1 MFWKSEF
8 GRNIA
13 KMLGGVGLAQ
23 VINFAASLVL
33 ARLYDEAD
41 FGRLALFTSLM
52 MLLTNLAGLRYELAT
67 VLPRRP
73 EKALAVLA
81 LALRLNL
88 LFGLLAL
95 LLVGLGRPWL
105 AQYPKLASLG
115 PLLWLVPLALFLLSA
130 FNSFNYWYTRQKAFG
145 WIARVQV
152 AQTSVGAL
160 AQLGLASVLPGVGLI
175 WGYLL
180 PALRSVAR
188 EYREFPLVNAPH
200 VGLDVLQN
208 EGIVFLVVYFFTE
221 SLVGSYA
228 FALRI
233 VKAPLGI
240 IGRALTPVF
249 YQRASELHRENPAAL
264 RDLIRQ
270 IYGRLLLVGLPGFAL
285 LFFGAPSLFAL
296 LFGENWRLAGQ
307 IASILTPWLLLNFI
321 ASPVSQLPLVV
332 GRQKTAL
339 ALAGLGVLL
348 KLGALLAAGWLEAG
362 ELRAFLYL
370 CLGASLYQAIVLLWY
385 YWIAGMPTSTSSK
398 NEDTPD

>member
-1 MFWKSEF
+1 M
-8 GRNIA
+8 
-13 KMLGGVGLAQ
+13 
-23 VINFAASLVL
+23 
-33 ARLYDEAD
+33 
-41 FGRLALFTSLM
+41 
-52 MLLTNLAGLRYELAT
+52 
-67 VLPRRP
+67 
-73 EKALAVLA
+73 
-81 LALRLNL
+81 
-88 LFGLLAL
+88 
-95 LLVGLGRPWL
+95 
-105 AQYPKLASLG
+105 
-115 PLLWLVPLALFLLSA
+115 
-130 FNSFNYWYTRQKAFG
+130 
-145 WIARVQV
+145 

-180 PALRSVAR
+180 RLRSGFGLFAWGFRRWWAPLQAAAKPPALRSVAR